1 MDDAVRVVVFTGSG
15 RAFCAGDHMGGYAEH
30 APASVAKIGRG
41 HTTGIGTANA
51 LRVYS
56 QGLNL
61 AVRNLDKITI
71 AAINGHAIQ
80 TGLSLALCCDFR
92 IGSTAAKLGSAT
104 LRFALLPDEGG
115 QYLLV
120 QHLGLAKALDFCLR
134 KRIVSADEALS
145 LGLLNEVVE
154 PDALMPVAMALAT
167 ELAQGPQV
175 AMRMLKRS
183 LYNATESSSPSRWTT
198 SPCAQPSPIT
208 TPTLATAAAPSARSA
223 PRYSTSGWKAATAT
237 GADAGSAWPPRR
249 FWHKKFWVHREFSR
263 MSETQV
269 AAKPLPV
276 VGFLK
281 IPESGEPYLEGYRCE
296 ACGEI
301 FLGQRMVC
309 AACGDARH
317 DERRASS
324 PTRASSTISPSCTG
338 TSRACRC
345 RSSRRSSIWT
355 AAAR

>member
-1 MDDAVRVVVFTGSG
+1 MDDASPRAATAYGDFDFEDFRAELSPPGILIITFDAPDRMNALTQGMKRDLIELITRAQMDDAVRVVVFTGTG
-15 RAFCAGDHMGGYAEH
+15 RGFCAGDHMGGYAEH

-61 AVRNLDKITI
+61 AVRNLDKLTI

-154 PDALMPVAMALAT
+154 PDALMPAAMAMAK
-167 ELAQGPQV
+167 ELAEGPQV

-183 LYNATESSSPSRWTT
+183 LYNATESSFAVALDDIAVR
-198 SPCAQPSPIT
+198 
-208 TPTLATAAAPSARSA
+208 TAV
-223 PRYSTSGWKAATAT
+223 TDHH
-237 GADAGSAWPPRR
+237 ADARDGGRS
-249 FWHKKFWVHREFSR
+249 FREKR
-263 MSETQV
+263 
-269 AAKPLPV
+269 APV
-276 VGFLK
+276 FNK
-281 IPESGEPYLEGYRCE
+281 WLEG
-296 ACGEI
+296 
-301 FLGQRMVC
+301 
-309 AACGDARH
+309 GDQ
-317 DERRASS
+317 
-324 PTRASSTISPSCTG
+324 
-338 TSRACRC
+338 
-345 RSSRRSSIWT
+345 
-355 AAAR
+355 